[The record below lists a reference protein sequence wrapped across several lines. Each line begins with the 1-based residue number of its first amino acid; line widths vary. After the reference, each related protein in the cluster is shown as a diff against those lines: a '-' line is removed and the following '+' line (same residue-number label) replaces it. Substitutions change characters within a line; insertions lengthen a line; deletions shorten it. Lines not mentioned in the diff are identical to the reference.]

1 MKKCIAVTQRVEY
14 IEAVG
19 ERRDALSQEWTGLAE
34 SCGFLPLLLP
44 NHLPAVR
51 ELLEIRR
58 PDGIIL
64 TGGND
69 LSAYGGNAPERD
81 ELEQFLI
88 QYSIEQEI
96 PLLGVCRGMQM
107 ILTQFGTAL
116 QKVEGHIRAEHTLS
130 NGDKVNSFH
139 GWGAVECRRPLI
151 PEAWSAD
158 GVLEAVIH
166 QDWPWIHGI
175 MWHPERYH
183 PPRERD
189 VQLIEEVFQLRL

>member
-14 IEAVG
+14 IEATG
-19 ERRDALSQEWTGLAE
+19 ERRDALSQEWINLAE
-34 SCGFLPLLLP
+34 ACDFLPLLLP
-44 NHLPAVR
+44 NHLPTVHK
-51 ELLEIRR
+51 LLETWS

-69 LSAYGGNAPERD
+69 LAIYGGRAPERD
-81 ELEQFLI
+81 ALEQFLI
-88 QYSIEQEI
+88 QYSLEKRI

-107 ILTQFGTAL
+107 ILSQFGTEL
-116 QKVEGHIRAEHTLS
+116 QKVEGHVRMEHLLS

-139 GWGAVECRRPLI
+139 NWGAAECQRPLI

-158 GVLEAVIH
+158 GVLEAVTH
-166 QDWPWIHGI
+166 QDCPWIYGI

-183 PPRERD
+183 PLRERD
-189 VQLIEEVFQLRL
+189 IQFVKKVFHL